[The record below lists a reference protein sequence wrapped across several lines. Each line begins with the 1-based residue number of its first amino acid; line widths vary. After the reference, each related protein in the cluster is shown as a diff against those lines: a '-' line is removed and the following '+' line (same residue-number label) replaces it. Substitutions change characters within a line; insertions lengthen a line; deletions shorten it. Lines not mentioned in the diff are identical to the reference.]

1 MLTAEAS
8 KLTAEASKLTAEA
21 SKLTA
26 EASKLT
32 AEASK
37 LTVEASKLTA
47 ETSRMTAET
56 SRMTAE
62 TSRMTAEAS
71 TTEARDGR
79 GKAMA
84 SVLYQSIET
93 LSKDKGIDPEIVV
106 GAVEDA
112 IALAT
117 RKYYKTTES
126 MRAEMDRETGEI
138 RAYVFKTVV
147 ETPEQVEDETNQ
159 ISLEKA
165 REMAPEVEVGGELR
179 FYKDTT
185 PLGRIAAQMAKQV
198 IFQKVREAERDTVF
212 NEYNHRAGEVLN
224 ATVKRLEPMDTI
236 FDLGKAEARMPKRE
250 QSRLEQFAVG
260 ERVRVVLLRVDRA
273 AKGPQVIVSRAAPG
287 LVSSL
292 FQSEVPEIYDGTV
305 TIRAIAREAGE
316 RTKIAVMSRDKDVDP
331 VGACVGMKGMRVQSI
346 IRELRGE
353 KIDIIEYSE
362 EITTFAEKALQPAK
376 VSRVSITDL
385 GEKQI
390 EVIVDDTQLSLA
402 IGKKG
407 QNVRLAAKLLQWKI
421 DIKSE
426 EEKRQEVEQ
435 QMTAMSG
442 GPTTPIEQ
450 VTELGEQ
457 ILEKLIAAGITTIE
471 ELADMTPE
479 QLEEVPGIGEKTVEK
494 ISTAVRHYFGQY
506 EEGEERP
513 AVAAIAAASEIEGDA
528 AEASAD
534 AEVSHPDHARDVE
547 ASLGSEA
554 STEDNIIAAEE
565 STGEAEESMLSEKL
579 SGTTEERLAE
589 EAAEF
594 GEAQELNGVS
604 TDDLIAAEDRA
615 SMSDANDD
623 ADAREEK
630 IELEND
636 EVDNLAVQANE
647 VSDEGIDTD
656 GHDRG

>member
-1 MLTAEAS
+1 
-8 KLTAEASKLTAEA
+8 
-21 SKLTA
+21 
-26 EASKLT
+26 
-32 AEASK
+32 
-37 LTVEASKLTA
+37 
-47 ETSRMTAET
+47 
-56 SRMTAE
+56 
-62 TSRMTAEAS
+62 
-71 TTEARDGR
+71 
-79 GKAMA
+79 MA
-84 SVLYQSIET
+84 SVLYQSIES
-93 LSKDKGIDPEIVV
+93 LSRDKGIEPEIVV

-117 RKYYKTTES
+117 RKYYKTQEN

-138 RAYVFKTVV
+138 RAYVYKTVV

-159 ISLEKA
+159 LTLDQA
-165 REMAPEVEVGGELR
+165 RELAPEVEVGGELR

-212 NEYNHRAGEVLN
+212 NEYNHRANEVIN
-224 ATVKRLEPMDTI
+224 ATVKRLEPMDVI

-250 QSRLEQFAVG
+250 QSRLESFTVG

-287 LVSSL
+287 LVQNL

-305 TIRAIAREAGE
+305 SIRAIAREAGE

-353 KIDIIEYSE
+353 KIDIIEFSE

-385 GEKQI
+385 ADKQI

-435 QMTAMSG
+435 QMQAMSG

-450 VTELGEQ
+450 IVALDKS
-457 ILEKLIAAGITTIE
+457 ILDKLIAAGITTVE

-494 ISTAVRHYFGQY
+494 ISLAVRQYFEQGA
-506 EEGEERP
+506 EPATVEGSSGSEGSEDP
-513 AVAAIAAASEIEGDA
+513 EGLAASKTEGTEAGQTEGDA
-528 AEASAD
+528 MQTS
-534 AEVSHPDHARDVE
+534 SYGRTP
-547 ASLGSEA
+547 
-554 STEDNIIAAEE
+554 EE
-565 STGEAEESMLSEKL
+565 I
-579 SGTTEERLAE
+579 LAE
-589 EAAEF
+589 EAAEM
-594 GEAQELNGVS
+594 GEAHELSGIS
-604 TDDLIAAEDRA
+604 TEDIAASEEA
-615 SMSDANDD
+615 ETASDAFSD
-623 ADAREEK
+623 ADARMEA
-630 IELEND
+630 IELNND
-636 EVDNLAVQANE
+636 TIDTMAAETGE
-647 VSDEGIDTD
+647 ISDEGIDND

>member
-1 MLTAEAS
+1 
-8 KLTAEASKLTAEA
+8 
-21 SKLTA
+21 
-26 EASKLT
+26 
-32 AEASK
+32 
-37 LTVEASKLTA
+37 
-47 ETSRMTAET
+47 
-56 SRMTAE
+56 
-62 TSRMTAEAS
+62 
-71 TTEARDGR
+71 
-79 GKAMA
+79 MA
-84 SVLYQSIET
+84 SVLYQSIEA
-93 LSKDKGIDPEIVV
+93 LSKEKGIDPEIVV

-117 RKYYKTTES
+117 RKFYKTQES

-159 ISLEKA
+159 ITIEQA
-165 REMAPEVEVGGELR
+165 REMAPEVEIGGELR

-287 LVSSL
+287 LVQSL

-376 VSRVSITDL
+376 VSRVSIIDL
-385 GEKQI
+385 AEKQI

-435 QMTAMSG
+435 QMQAMTG

-450 VTELGEQ
+450 VTELGDQ
-457 ILEKLIAAGITTIE
+457 ILEKLIAAGITTVE
-471 ELADMTPE
+471 ALADMTPE

-494 ISTAVRHYFGQY
+494 ISVAVRHYFGQY

-513 AVAAIAAASEIEGDA
+513 AAAGVSTEAAEDGNALEDA
-528 AEASAD
+528 ADETS
-534 AEVSHPDHARDVE
+534 
-547 ASLGSEA
+547 
-554 STEDNIIAAEE
+554 
-565 STGEAEESMLSEKL
+565 GEAGDGVRENL
-579 SGTTEERLAE
+579 TEERLTRTPEEVLAA

-604 TDDLIAAEDRA
+604 AEDLIAAEDRA
-615 SMSDANDD
+615 SLSDANDD
-623 ADAREEK
+623 ADAREEQ

-647 VSDEGIDTD
+647 ISDEGIDTD

>member
-1 MLTAEAS
+1 
-8 KLTAEASKLTAEA
+8 
-21 SKLTA
+21 
-26 EASKLT
+26 
-32 AEASK
+32 
-37 LTVEASKLTA
+37 
-47 ETSRMTAET
+47 
-56 SRMTAE
+56 
-62 TSRMTAEAS
+62 
-71 TTEARDGR
+71 
-79 GKAMA
+79 
-84 SVLYQSIET
+84 
-93 LSKDKGIDPEIVV
+93 
-106 GAVEDA
+106 VEDD
-112 IALAT
+112 I
-117 RKYYKTTES
+117 
-126 MRAEMDRETGEI
+126 
-138 RAYVFKTVV
+138 
-147 ETPEQVEDETNQ
+147 NQ
-159 ISLEKA
+159 MTLQQA
-165 REMAPEVEVGGELR
+165 RELAPEVEVGGELR

-224 ATVKRLEPMDTI
+224 ATVKRLEPMDVI

-273 AKGPQVIVSRAAPG
+273 AKGPQVIVSRAAPA
-287 LVSSL
+287 LVQNL

-353 KIDIIEYSE
+353 KIDIIEFSE

-385 GEKQI
+385 ADKQI

-435 QMTAMSG
+435 QMQAMSG

-450 VTELGEQ
+450 VTELGEAV
-457 ILEKLIAAGITTIE
+457 LEKLIAAGITTVE
-471 ELADMTPE
+471 ALADMTPE

-494 ISTAVRHYFGQY
+494 ISVAVRHYFGQY
-506 EEGEERP
+506 EDGEERP
-513 AVAAIAAASEIEGDA
+513 EPTVSAVAAES
-528 AEASAD
+528 
-534 AEVSHPDHARDVE
+534 
-547 ASLGSEA
+547 
-554 STEDNIIAAEE
+554 EE
-565 STGEAEESMLSEKL
+565 SSMEKTPEAI
-579 SGTTEERLAE
+579 LAE
-589 EAAEF
+589 EAGNGRAKEINTLHTEDIADLEEAE
-594 GEAQELNGVS
+594 S
-604 TDDLIAAEDRA
+604 TT
-615 SMSDANDD
+615 DAFSEN
-623 ADAREEK
+623 DAREEQ
-630 IELEND
+630 IELNND
-636 EVDNLAVQANE
+636 TVDTLVNDSQE
-647 VSDEGIDTD
+647 VSDEGIDD
-656 GHDRG
+656 GNDRG

>member
-1 MLTAEAS
+1 L
-8 KLTAEASKLTAEA
+8 K
-21 SKLTA
+21 
-26 EASKLT
+26 
-32 AEASK
+32 
-37 LTVEASKLTA
+37 
-47 ETSRMTAET
+47 TSLKVSE
-56 SRMTAE
+56 
-62 TSRMTAEAS
+62 
-71 TTEARDGR
+71 
-79 GKAMA
+79 AMA

-93 LSKDKGIDPEIVV
+93 LSKDKGIEPEIVV

-117 RKYYKTTES
+117 RKFYKTQEN
-126 MRAEMDRETGEI
+126 MRAEMDKETGEI

-147 ETPEQVEDETNQ
+147 EGPEQVEDEINQ
-159 ISLEKA
+159 LTLEQA
-165 REMAPEVEVGGELR
+165 RALAPEVEVGGELR

-212 NEYNHRAGEVLN
+212 LEYNHRAGEVLN
-224 ATVKRLEPMDTI
+224 ATVKRLEPMDVI

-287 LVSSL
+287 LVQNL

-305 TIRAIAREAGE
+305 SIKAIAREAGE
-316 RTKIAVMSRDKDVDP
+316 RTKIAVLSRDKDVDP

-353 KIDIIEYSE
+353 KIDIIEFSE

-385 GEKQI
+385 AEKQI

-407 QNVRLAAKLLQWKI
+407 QNVRLAAKLLGWKI

-435 QMTAMSG
+435 QMQEMGG
-442 GPTTPIEQ
+442 GPTTPVEKIP
-450 VTELGEQ
+450 ELGEA

-479 QLEEVPGIGEKTVEK
+479 QLEEIPGIGEKTLEK

-513 AVAAIAAASEIEGDA
+513 EPTTELTPEAATEGPEESSEEKTPEEILEAEAGAAEDVRDLSTDAIA
-528 AEASAD
+528 
-534 AEVSHPDHARDVE
+534 
-547 ASLGSEA
+547 
-554 STEDNIIAAEE
+554 
-565 STGEAEESMLSEKL
+565 EAEEVESE
-579 SGTTEERLAE
+579 
-589 EAAEF
+589 
-594 GEAQELNGVS
+594 
-604 TDDLIAAEDRA
+604 
-615 SMSDANDD
+615 SDAVSA
-623 ADAREEK
+623 ADAREEA
-630 IELEND
+630 IELQND
-636 EVDNLAVQANE
+636 AVDNLVNESQE
-647 VSDEGIDTD
+647 VSDEGVETD
-656 GHDRG
+656 GNKRD

>member
-1 MLTAEAS
+1 
-8 KLTAEASKLTAEA
+8 
-21 SKLTA
+21 
-26 EASKLT
+26 
-32 AEASK
+32 
-37 LTVEASKLTA
+37 
-47 ETSRMTAET
+47 
-56 SRMTAE
+56 
-62 TSRMTAEAS
+62 
-71 TTEARDGR
+71 
-79 GKAMA
+79 MA

-93 LSKDKGIDPEIVV
+93 LSRDKGIDPGVVV

-117 RKYYKTTES
+117 RKYYKTQEN
-126 MRAEMDRETGEI
+126 MRGEMDKETGEI

-147 ETPEQVEDETNQ
+147 DTSEQVEDEINQ
-159 ISLEKA
+159 IPLDQA
-165 REMAPEVEVGGELR
+165 RELAPEVEVGGELR

-212 NEYNHRAGEVLN
+212 LEYNHRAGEVLN
-224 ATVKRLEPMDTI
+224 ATVKRLEPMDII

-250 QSRLEQFAVG
+250 QSRLEQFSVG

-273 AKGPQVIVSRAAPG
+273 AKGPQVIVSRAAPA
-287 LVSSL
+287 LVQNL

-376 VSRVSITDL
+376 VARVSIVDL
-385 GEKQI
+385 ADKQI

-435 QMTAMSG
+435 QMHAMG
-442 GPTTPIEQ
+442 NGPTTPVEQ
-450 VTELGEQ
+450 ITELGEQ
-457 ILEKLIAAGITTIE
+457 ILEKLITAGITTVE

-494 ISTAVRHYFGQY
+494 ISTAVRHYFGHY

-513 AVAAIAAASEIEGDA
+513 VVVQAASET
-528 AEASAD
+528 SAPN
-534 AEVSHPDHARDVE
+534 E
-547 ASLGSEA
+547 GSEENTLA
-554 STEDNIIAAEE
+554 KDPNELSSGVETPEE
-565 STGEAEESMLSEKL
+565 ILAKQAG
-579 SGTTEERLAE
+579 SG
-589 EAAEF
+589 EAAEIANLSAEDLAALEELNSANDGF
-594 GEAQELNGVS
+594 SDADNREAGIELNNDAIDELVDEAQ
-604 TDDLIAAEDRA
+604 
-615 SMSDANDD
+615 
-623 ADAREEK
+623 
-630 IELEND
+630 
-636 EVDNLAVQANE
+636 E
-647 VSDEGIDTD
+647 VSDEGIDE
-656 GHDRG
+656 GHERG